1 MRSSNGFRSLIG
13 IVARISLVLFG
24 CIALFVG
31 WMLNLSFNAESPGQS
46 PLNPVGIVVFVM
58 VLAAAAAV
66 VLWAVVTILRE
77 KRPAEKSKNS
87 DNT

>member
-1 MRSSNGFRSLIG
+1 
-13 IVARISLVLFG
+13 VLFG

-31 WMLNLSFNAESPGQS
+31 WMLNLSFRAESPAQS